1 MPACNQ
7 AISRPRT
14 SLWLAAI
21 SALALSFASSAR
33 ADLVSTNAVD
43 STNAAPPLDAKRL
56 YALGAIETGNNDSEV
71 GAAGEISRYQI
82 NPAVW
87 KNYSKS
93 TEYQDPKV
101 AGTVVRQHWNFLAK
115 YFTEKTGRAPDD
127 FDMYVLWNT
136 RHGYYA
142 RKQFSPALLSP
153 VVRDRAQRFV
163 NLVNCKD

>member
-1 MPACNQ
+1 MPAQMKANPGR
-7 AISRPRT
+7 AAA
-14 SLWLAAI
+14 LLLAAL
-21 SALALSFASSAR
+21 SGALLCFGPGAR
-33 ADLVSTNAVD
+33 ADLSPANSAGATN
-43 STNAAPPLDAKRL
+43 SAPALDEKRL
-56 YALGAIETGNNDSEV
+56 YALGAIETGNNDYEV

-87 KNYSKS
+87 KSYSDS
-93 TEYQDPKV
+93 TDYQDPKIAQAV
-101 AGTVVRQHWNFLAK
+101 ARRHWNYLAK

-142 RKQFSPALLSP
+142 RKEFSPRLLSP

-163 NLVNCKD
+163 NLVNSRN

>member
-1 MPACNQ
+1 MPACKPTIARNRN
-7 AISRPRT
+7 A
-14 SLWLAAI
+14 LLLAAV
-21 SALALSFASSAR
+21 SALALCLSSSAQ

-56 YALGAIETGNNDSEV
+56 YALGAIETGNNDREV
-71 GAAGEISRYQI
+71 GAAGEISRFQI
-82 NPAVW
+82 SPAVW
-87 KNYSKS
+87 KNYSES
-93 TEYQDPKV
+93 TAYQDPKV
-101 AGTVVRQHWNFLAK
+101 AETVVRLHWNFLAK

-142 RKQFSPALLSP
+142 RKQFSPQLLSP
-153 VVRDRAQRFV
+153 AVRDRAQRFV